1 VIASIFGVCSATMC
15 LNIYRHTNQSGL
27 AQPNPSLQDKGKV
40 KVGTGEVS
48 RFSVYMHGGP
58 PYGRCIIDDPYCCI
72 GLDLKEFILRAGP
85 LQRVIL
91 SVERAGKPN
100 LLLDPKNGAVGL
112 QS

>member
-1 VIASIFGVCSATMC
+1 MHRYYVSQYIQAYKPKSAGSAKSFLTG
-15 LNIYRHTNQSGL
+15 QG
-27 AQPNPSLQDKGKV
+27 KGE
-40 KVGTGEVS
+40 GGEVS

-85 LQRVIL
+85 LQRVIR